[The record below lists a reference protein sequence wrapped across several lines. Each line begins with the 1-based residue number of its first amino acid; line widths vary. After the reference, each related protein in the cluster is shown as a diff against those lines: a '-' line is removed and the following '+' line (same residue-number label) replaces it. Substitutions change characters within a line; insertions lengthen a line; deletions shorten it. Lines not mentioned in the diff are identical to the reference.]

1 MTLRTS
7 LDELKKYRKQK
18 LEPVLKS
25 LHEKNAHIKQVYEYC
40 TTSYVNAQG
49 RKERKHIEKETW
61 EYLNDLTMAM
71 SHEIEGTSEIVMNYL
86 DMTVELA
93 GKLVVD

>member
-1 MTLRTS
+1 MSLQQN
-7 LDELKKYRKQK
+7 LDELKQYRKQR

-40 TTSYVNAQG
+40 TKSYLQAQSNKLKK
-49 RKERKHIEKETW
+49 RVEKETM
-61 EYLNDLTMAM
+61 EYLQDLSMNR
-71 SHEIEGTSEIVMNYL
+71 EIEATSECILTYL

-93 GKLVVD
+93 GKIVVQE